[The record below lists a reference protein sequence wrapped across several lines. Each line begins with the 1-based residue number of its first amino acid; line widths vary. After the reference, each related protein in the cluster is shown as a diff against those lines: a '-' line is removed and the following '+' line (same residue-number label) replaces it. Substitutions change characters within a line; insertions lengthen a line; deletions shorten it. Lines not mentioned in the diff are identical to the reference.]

1 MSKFKTVMKHLK
13 DAWYQLKNLQISCG
27 SQIYACL
34 NLEVCLFFQ
43 NHNNTKINNSDGN
56 R

>member
-1 MSKFKTVMKHLK
+1 MSNIKTVMKHLK

-43 NHNNTKINNSDGN
+43 NPTTKINNSDGN